1 MASKAVKIPAQDTK
15 NQSHPDDQALER
27 YALNGGRGKDT
38 AALEQHLLLCAPC
51 RNRVDSNRRF
61 IQAMRIA
68 ATELVTVP
76 LNCTHVTPD
85 GSIHLFVRPANG
97 GGWLATIEPI
107 HPFDTVEEANA
118 FLLRS
123 FGLAYP
129 DHLCNECGD
138 GRPRR

>member
-1 MASKAVKIPAQDTK
+1 MRVLGQDTK
-15 NQSHPDDQALER
+15 SQSHPDDQTLER

-38 AALEQHLLLCAPC
+38 AAIEQHLLLCAPC

-61 IQAMRIA
+61 IQAMRVA
-68 ATELVTVP
+68 ATELVAVP
-76 LNCTHVTPD
+76 LNCTHVTAD
-85 GSIHLFVRPANG
+85 GAIHLFVRPADG
-97 GGWLATIEPI
+97 GGWMATIEPI

-123 FGLAYP
+123 FGLTYP
-129 DHLCNECGD
+129 EHLCNECGD